1 MAAAFEHFVSADAV
15 ADFLGV
21 ARETVLALARRGE
34 LPAHPLS
41 GDSKR
46 LRKTWRFKL
55 SEISAHMEKSE

>member
-1 MAAAFEHFVSADAV
+1 MAAAFEHFVSADVV

-21 ARETVLALARRGE
+21 ARETVLALARWGE

-41 GDSKR
+41 GDNNR

-55 SEISAHMEKSE
+55 SEISAHMEKGE